1 MARPLSPLAVGI
13 DHGKFV
19 KRDVDDGV
27 SDEVAVRRKQEALLD
42 DAIAL
47 LDACKRHMADPVLGC
62 MARTPDDRIRVQAG
76 WHEHF
81 DALNAVDKNIANGML
96 APGDIVSK
104 AICASLCA
112 EEPAHEL
119 DVDEDVATT
128 VLVTNARMVVVSC
141 QHTAESRAYWPSA
154 EEWHALRTRIARV
167 VTRHF
172 GGTPA
177 DLSALAERLTERHGP
192 TDPENA
198 FKRYDMA
205 RVLPPDLRRA
215 YEERRIPASLAAE
228 HEKARIKAAFDA
240 QNGVRGHA
248 SDGSGVIPEPS
259 ETWSVNSFH
268 LRRVSCTRSNV
279 TMRSSQGT
287 PCLRPTAAS
296 PSRRVSVS
304 SGGCRRARRPVTVTH
319 SMHPSGSSYTRMHGR
334 SVLPRDASAT
344 HRDATTSRIH
354 SSC

>member
-259 ETWSVNSFH
+259 EELAGALWRT
-268 LRRVSCTRSNV
+268 
-279 TMRSSQGT
+279 
-287 PCLRPTAAS
+287 
-296 PSRRVSVS
+296 
-304 SGGCRRARRPVTVTH
+304 
-319 SMHPSGSSYTRMHGR
+319 
-334 SVLPRDASAT
+334 
-344 HRDATTSRIH
+344 
-354 SSC
+354 